1 MDSVLRLQR
10 CFLLQELLLGLGS
23 LCLLLRSYNVIIIII
38 IIMMIMIMMIMIMMI
53 MMQILAIL
61 TLQLIMIMIIIAMIM
76 IIIMI
81 IITFDPTGPTGHD
94 LMETKQHELH
104 PHGHDT

>member
-23 LCLLLRSYNVIIIII
+23 LCLLLRSYNVII